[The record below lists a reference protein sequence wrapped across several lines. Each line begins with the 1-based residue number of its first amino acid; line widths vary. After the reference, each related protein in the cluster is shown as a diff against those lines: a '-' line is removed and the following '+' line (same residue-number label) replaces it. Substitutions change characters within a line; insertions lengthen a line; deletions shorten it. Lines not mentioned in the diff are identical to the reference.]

1 MLGVLPCVVGSD
13 HVGRWQS
20 CRIPEFLVAPPSEWE
35 GELRQVA
42 RIQSISHSSGG
53 DSMTKRSGPIVAVI
67 VVGVVALFAFIVFVS
82 SYTQIDFGKVGM
94 VTRFGR
100 ITGRIM
106 DPGLN
111 WKAPFVDRVIIYRTQ
126 EIVYI
131 TEEQVGEDNVKAGTY
146 VDYPTDTTTADGQ
159 QIAVKYSVR
168 FRIDSTKITRIA
180 NEIGDEEALV
190 DKVVKFHTRIL
201 ARNIPKEYEALDL
214 YTGKI
219 QAVQVEFER
228 QLRPLL
234 AEKGVILEAFGLRQI
249 DFQDDY
255 VQAIEQKQIEAENV
269 KTEQNRA
276 DQAKWRAQSVI
287 EEAKGTAQATIE
299 NARGD
304 AEEIK
309 LLAEGNAEKIMVIAE
324 AEAEAIRLKGEVL
337 ALYPEI
343 ISLEFVN
350 SLKDPDSNVSWGIM
364 PQEGIVPFL
373 DVNPGSTK

>member
-1 MLGVLPCVVGSD
+1 M
-13 HVGRWQS
+13 
-20 CRIPEFLVAPPSEWE
+20 A
-35 GELRQVA
+35 
-42 RIQSISHSSGG
+42 
-53 DSMTKRSGPIVAVI
+53 KRSGLVGVVI
-67 VVGVVALFAFIVFVS
+67 VVGIALFFVLIVFMS
-82 SYTQIDFGKVGM
+82 SYTQIDFGTVGM

-111 WKAPFVDRVIIYRTQ
+111 WKVPFVDRVIIYRTQ

-131 TEEQVGEDNVKAGTY
+131 TEEQQGEGDRRSGTY
-146 VDYPTDTTTADGQ
+146 VDFPTDTTTADGQ
-159 QIAVKYSVR
+159 QISVKYSVR
-168 FRIDSTKITRIA
+168 FRIDAAKITRIA
-180 NEIGDEEALV
+180 NEIGDEDALV
-190 DKVVKFHTRIL
+190 DKVVKFHARIL

-219 QAVQVEFER
+219 QAVQTEFED

-234 AEKGVILEAFGLRQI
+234 SDKGVILEAFGLRQI
-249 DFQDDY
+249 EFQEDY

-269 KTEQNRA
+269 QTEQNRA
-276 DQAKWRAQSVI
+276 EQAKWRAQSAI
-287 EEAKGTAQATIE
+287 EVAKGEAQATIE

-309 LLAEGNAEKIMVIAE
+309 LLAQGNSEKIKLIAE

-337 ALYPEI
+337 AQYPEI
-343 ISLEFVN
+343 IQLEFVN

-364 PQEGIVPFL
+364 PQEGMMPFL
-373 DVNPGSTK
+373 NITPEGMRQP